1 MKQLTFSS
9 GNDIQKPMRNMT
21 GEKCKMALQCYL
33 MIATQI
39 IGFLVFTLYPLL
51 WAARYAWF
59 YYDGV
64 PSNTHFTAFENFL
77 TIFTRDA
84 MYWKTWLTTFLY
96 AFIKLPIELPL
107 AMILALLLNKK
118 IKGAGIF
125 RALFYLPHIVS
136 VAIVG
141 LIFTN
146 MFDFFGAI
154 NGILMKFGIISQG
167 INWFDNK
174 ITALIV
180 VAIASSWSTFG
191 INMIYFLG
199 ALQTIPADL
208 YEVADIEGMSKFK
221 QFFNIT
227 LPMIAPVA
235 QTVLLLAINGTLHA
249 NELILVMTGGAP
261 GGETFTVMSYIVKKF
276 VPGFAE
282 SQVNIGYGCALAIVT
297 SIIMCVVAGIYTKL
311 SKKMSEIY

>member
-1 MKQLTFSS
+1 MKQKHFSTLTLRKGGMSTA
-9 GNDIQKPMRNMT
+9 KKK
-21 GEKCKMALQCYL
+21 EALQCYL
-33 MIATQI
+33 MISTQI
-39 IGFLVFTLYPLL
+39 IGFLVLTVYPMI

-64 PSNTHFTAFENFL
+64 PSNTHFVAFENFI
-77 TIFTRDA
+77 TIFTKDA
-84 MYWKTWLTTFLY
+84 MYWKTWVTTFLY
-96 AFIKLPIELPL
+96 AVIKLPIELPL
-107 AMILALLLNKK
+107 AMLLAILLNRKL
-118 IKGAGIF
+118 KGTSAF
-125 RALFYLPHIVS
+125 RALFFLPHIIS

-146 MFDFFGAI
+146 MFDFFGTI
-154 NGILMKFGIISQG
+154 NGILLKFGFITEG

-174 ITALIV
+174 VTALLVI
-180 VAIASSWSTFG
+180 ALASSWSTFG

-199 ALQTIPADL
+199 ALQTIPEDL
-208 YEVADIEGMSKFK
+208 YEVAELEGMSKFK
-221 QFFNIT
+221 QFFKIT

-261 GGETFTVMSYIVKKF
+261 GGSTFTVMSYIVKKF

-282 SQVNIGYGCALAIVT
+282 TQVNIGYGCALAIVT
-297 SIIMCVVAGIYTKL
+297 SIIMCIVAGLYSKL
-311 SKKMSEIY
+311 SKKMSEVY